1 MNYLT
6 IAKHDE
12 TKYWNFYK
20 KEIMVLSLRELL
32 ACVWFSEDGLWIS
45 YLYVLKVQSPRSYPK
60 LTESESK
67 RMIASQAL
75 TSTIW
80 EAGLVELEASQVAL
94 VVKNPPVNSGD
105 IRDAG
110 LIPGSGRSPGGR
122 HNNPLQYSYLENPMD
137 RGAWQATVHR
147 VTKSQMRL
155 KWLSTHTH
163 ALVELVLFVCFS
175 AITI

>member
-110 LIPGSGRSPGGR
+110 LIPGWRRSLEKGMATHSCIVAWRIPWTEEPGR
-122 HNNPLQYSYLENPMD
+122 LQSIGLQ
-137 RGAWQATVHR
+137 RVWHAWAIHFLPF
-147 VTKSQMRL
+147 KSQGDLIHR
-155 KWLSTHTH
+155 W
-163 ALVELVLFVCFS
+163 
-175 AITI
+175 